1 MSEPSVKIEGLRELR
16 RVLRQTDAES
26 ARALQAGLKD
36 AAGVVAADA
45 AAHAPRRSGALAA
58 SIRPYA
64 AGNKA
69 GIRSRLPYAGVV
81 HFGGTIKPRGVP
93 ITFKPRPFITDAIDR
108 KSDAIVARVAVALDA
123 AVRRA
128 GWK

>member
-1 MSEPSVKIEGLRELR
+1 MADPTVKIEGLRELR
-16 RVLRQTDAES
+16 RVLRQTDVES
-26 ARALQAGLKD
+26 ARALQRGLKD
-36 AAGVVAADA
+36 AASVVATEA
-45 AAHAPRRSGALAA
+45 ASRAPHRTGELAR

-69 GIRSRLPYAGVV
+69 GVRSRLPYAGVV
-81 HFGGTIKPRGVP
+81 HWGGTIRPRGVP
-93 ITFKPRPFITDAIDR
+93 IEFKRRPFIADAVDR
-108 KSDAIVARVAVALDA
+108 KTDVIVARVAVALDA

>member
-1 MSEPSVKIEGLRELR
+1 MADPVVKIEGLRDLR
-16 RVLRQTDAES
+16 RVLRQTDVES
-26 ARALQAGLKD
+26 ARALQGGLKD
-36 AAGVVAADA
+36 AASVVATEA
-45 AAHAPRRSGALAA
+45 AAHAPRRSGALAK

-69 GIRSRLPYAGVV
+69 GVRSRLPYAGVV
-81 HFGGTIKPRGVP
+81 HWGGTIKPRGVP
-93 ITFKPRPFITDAIDR
+93 IKFERRPFIAEAVDR
-108 KSDAIVARVAVALDA
+108 KQDAIVARVAVALDA